1 MPAGGRGRLQLL
13 PVVVL
18 GKVRPARR
26 PNLDFRSPRAF
37 PGDFLLVAPT
47 PITGGKT

>member
-26 PNLDFRSPRAF
+26 PNLDFRLLRTLS
-37 PGDFLLVAPT
+37 GEFLRVARTPT
-47 PITGGKT
+47 RGPKI